1 MDAELVGE
9 VFGGTQTP
17 AMARGVTDPYGL
29 AALGPL
35 RPAQLLYY
43 LPVCCYQ
50 KTAPCRLAFWVVN
63 TKSLHCRT
71 EN

>member
-35 RPAQLLYY
+35 RPGQLLYY
-43 LPVCCYQ
+43 VQ
-50 KTAPCRLAFWVVN
+50 KTAPRSLVFTGSKYEIASLPN
-63 TKSLHCRT
+63 GELKS
-71 EN
+71 